1 MKQSHAHSSVFRRRA
16 RTALALGISLSIAVA
31 ALAGVGAVIAAPAHA
46 ASGDPFDPAVP
57 TVFVAQGTPTQLY
70 KAETSGEGGY
80 TFAAEGIAAPVR
92 HSALGFNPA
101 DNYLYAMVD
110 QRDTAELPF
119 GSLVRIGQDGSMQRV
134 GTRVYSHTGGGNRW
148 SSGAFNPD
156 DGLYYVADAGT
167 VAVNNR
173 SVLAI
178 DVSTGAEVR
187 RLELT
192 EPLRAQDFTISDGFA
207 WGVGP
212 NGAMRRLNLSNGR
225 IRTFVGVLPATPS
238 GYGAAWTF
246 GNGNFGF
253 SDNDTGRV
261 YQVSVTEPTAADPT
275 FDLISSVAG
284 PSSDFSD
291 GAAIPGLPTDLTI
304 AKDGPAAVISG
315 NRIEYTLTVTNNG
328 PGVSSGWTVL
338 DVLTSSLTNPSVTGD
353 VSSAIEG
360 SEVVVS
366 GGRLDQ
372 GQSMTFQISADAT
385 GNDGELV
392 VNTANVVGDQE
403 DPVQANNSATSEAVI
418 SNRSFTLEQSADVS
432 STLAG
437 DTVTY
442 TVKVTNTGQADYTAD
457 APASFEDDLAGVLD
471 DATSVGDASPGVSIT
486 GKKLNWA
493 GALPAGTSVAV
504 SYSVTVNDPITGD
517 RSLVTTVVPTG
528 VNGSCVT
535 PERCSTSIP
544 VGSYDVS
551 QTADVANA
559 LPGDRVRYTVT
570 VTNTGSV
577 GYSAQKPASF
587 TSDLAGV
594 LDDAVYDDDATNGA
608 SVSESTLTWS
618 GPLAVDETK
627 TITYTVTIGAAG
639 AGDLLLRNT
648 AVASGPGG
656 RCSEACETLT
666 PIGSFRVSKTSDHE
680 TAVPGDVVSY
690 RISVTN
696 IGQVAYTADRPASF
710 TDDLSPALALGSYNR
725 DVTQGA
731 VYRNGVL
738 SWSGALDVG
747 ESVTVTYSFTVADVG
762 EVTNVVV
769 TPDGAGANCPT
780 GAGDDACTATT
791 VILPPGLAN
800 TGSTLAIGGGIAAA
814 ALLLIGILLIARRR
828 TRTVSANV

>member
-1 MKQSHAHSSVFRRRA
+1 MKQSHARSSVFRRRA
-16 RTALALGISLSIAVA
+16 RRALVAGLSLSIAVGT
-31 ALAGVGAVIAAPAHA
+31 LTGVGAGIAAPARA
-46 ASGDPFDPAVP
+46 ATGDPFDPAVP
-57 TVFVAQGTPTQLY
+57 TVFIAQGTPTQLY
-70 KAETSGEGGY
+70 NAETSGDGSY
-80 TFAAEGIAAPVR
+80 IFSAEGLAAPVR

-110 QRDTAELPF
+110 QRDTSELPF
-119 GSLVRIGQDGSMQRV
+119 GSLVRIGKDGSLQRV
-134 GTRVYSHTGGGNRW
+134 GSRVYSHTGGGNRW

-173 SVLAI
+173 SLLAI

-212 NGAMRRLNLSNGR
+212 NGAMRRLNLANGR

-261 YQVSVTEPTAADPT
+261 YQVSVAEPATADPT
-275 FDLISSVAG
+275 IDVVSSVAG

-291 GAAIPGLPTDLTI
+291 GAAIPGLPTDLAI
-304 AKDGPAAVISG
+304 AKDGPATVISG
-315 NRIEYTLTVTNNG
+315 NRIEYTLKVTNNG

-338 DVLTSSLTNPSVTGD
+338 DVLPSSLTNPSVTGE
-353 VSSAIEG
+353 VSSAVED
-360 SEVVVS
+360 SEVVVT

-372 GQSMTFQISADAT
+372 GESMTFQISADTT
-385 GNDGELV
+385 GRDGELIT
-392 VNTANVVGDQE
+392 NTADVVGDQE
-403 DPVQANNSATSEAVI
+403 DPVQANNSATTEALI
-418 SNRSFTLEQSADVS
+418 SNRSFTLEKSSDVS

-471 DATSVGDASPGVSIT
+471 DATYIGNASSGASVT
-486 GKKLNWA
+486 GTTLNWA
-493 GALPAGTSVAV
+493 GALPAGASATVTYSVA
-504 SYSVTVNDPITGD
+504 VNDPITGD
-517 RSLVTTVVPTG
+517 RSLVDTVVPTG
-528 VNGSCVT
+528 VNGSCAT
-535 PERCSTSIP
+535 PESCSTSIP
-544 VGSYDVS
+544 IGSYDVS

-559 LPGDRVRYTVT
+559 LPGDRIRYTIT

-577 GYSAQKPASF
+577 AYPVQKPATF

-594 LDDAVYDDDATNGA
+594 LDDAVYNDDATNGA
-608 SVSESTLTWS
+608 SVTGSALTWS
-618 GPLAVDETK
+618 GPLAADEVK
-627 TITYTVTIGAAG
+627 TITYTVTVGATG
-639 AGDLLLRNT
+639 TGDFLLRNT
-648 AVASGPGG
+648 AVAAGPGG
-656 RCSEACETLT
+656 RCSEVCETLT

-680 TAVPGDVVSY
+680 TAAPGDAVSY

-710 TDDLSPALALGSYNR
+710 TDDLSSALALGSYNR

-731 VYRNGVL
+731 VFTNGIL
-738 SWSGALDVG
+738 AWSGALDIG
-747 ESVTVTYSFTVADVG
+747 ESVTVTYSFTATKVG
-762 EVTNVVV
+762 TVTNVVV
-769 TPDGAGANCPT
+769 TPDGAGANCPA
-780 GAGDDACTATT
+780 GAGSDACTATT

-800 TGSTLAIGGGIAAA
+800 TGATLAIGGSITAAS
-814 ALLLIGILLIARRR
+814 LLLLGILLIVRRR
-828 TRTVSANV
+828 TRTVYAGV